1 MTHRR
6 SKYLFLIVFAVLSA
20 IAIGFAGGGRV
31 SAATYDDSTKQSVKA
46 LTQVLDLV
54 EQNFADPVKPDKAL
68 YEGAIPGMLRTLDP
82 HSHFFDPKEFD
93 KMRED
98 QRGHYFGVGMNVL
111 QRGTQTMVA
120 SPMTGSPADR
130 AGLRAGDVIVEV
142 NDKLTAGLDLPDVVA
157 LLKGPRG
164 TPVQVRVNRIG
175 HEKPLAF
182 NIVRD
187 EIPHP
192 SVSDAFWLRPGIAYF
207 KIRDFSDEHTSQEM
221 EATLKKLGE
230 KDIKGLILDLRSNP
244 GGLVT
249 EGVEVAGHF
258 LKKNDLVATQRGRT
272 MPNRSYTAHA
282 NNGGRMYPMVV
293 LVNRNTASA
302 SEIVSGALQDHDR
315 ALILGENTFGKGLVQ
330 QVFQLSANTALALTT
345 AHYYTPSG
353 RLIQRDYSNISFLE
367 YYYTDKREPKNLT
380 DVKQTD
386 AGRTVYGGGGITP
399 DEKYVTPRFNRF
411 QIELLG
417 KYLIF
422 DFSSKFFGPKQ
433 DPKLPK
439 GWEPDEKLVNDFHDF
454 LLEKHANFTEA
465 EFTTNHQW
473 VKEQLKSE
481 FYITAFN
488 VEDSE
493 RVRVEQD
500 AEVQRA
506 MDSMDKAKAL
516 VDNAKKMIVQRGLPP
531 ERQ

>member
-6 SKYLFLIVFAVLSA
+6 SKYLLLTVFTVLCA
-20 IAIGFAGGGRV
+20 IAIGFAGGGRAA
-31 SAATYDDSTKQSVKA
+31 AATYDDSTKQSVKA
-46 LTQVLDLV
+46 LTQVLNLV

-111 QRGTQTMVA
+111 QRGTQIMVA
-120 SPMTGSPADR
+120 SPMTGSPANR

-142 NDKLTAGLDLPDVVA
+142 NDKLTAGLDLPEVVA

-164 TPVQVRVNRIG
+164 TPVQVHVNRVG

-192 SVSDAFWLRPGIAYF
+192 SVSEAFWLRPGIAYF

-258 LKKNDLVATQRGRT
+258 LKKADLVATQRGRT

-282 NNGGRMYPMVV
+282 NNGGRMYPMVI

-353 RLIQRDYSNISFLE
+353 RLIQRDYSNISFLD
-367 YYYTDKREPKNLT
+367 YYYGKRSETKNLQ
-380 DVKQTD
+380 DVKSTD
-386 AGRTVYGGGGITP
+386 SGRTVYGGGGITP
-399 DEKYVTPRFNRF
+399 DEKFVPVKYNAF
-411 QIELLG
+411 QTELLR
-417 KYLIF
+417 
-422 DFSSKFFGPKQ
+422 KFTFFNFAAKWFGARS
-433 DPKLPK
+433 DSKLPK
-439 GWEPDEKLVNDFHDF
+439 GWTPDDALLNEFHDF
-454 LLEKHANFTEA
+454 LLKQNATFTEA
-465 EFTTNHQW
+465 QWAENHAWIKAQ
-473 VKEQLKSE
+473 VKKE
-481 FYITAFN
+481 FYVTGFSF
-488 VEDSE
+488 EDAQKVAIE
-493 RVRVEQD
+493 EDPMVLKGID
-500 AEVQRA
+500 ALPQARA
-506 MDSMDKAKAL
+506 LLDKS
-516 VDNAKKMIVQRGLPP
+516 KKLIVQRFG
-531 ERQ
+531 R